1 LFRPRTGEAVLFSC
15 SLQHQALPVTKGRR
29 FALLSFFY
37 DEPARQVR
45 EGNLSFVT
53 DG

>member
-1 LFRPRTGEAVLFSC
+1 LAPGDFAPWFTL
-15 SLQHQALPVTKGRR
+15 SLQHQPLPVTKGRR

-45 EGNLSFVT
+45 EANLSFVT